1 MEVMRFDR
9 LARALATASRRQI
22 VQCLSGAVLG
32 GALSALEPDA
42 ADVLAACTGCRRCGE
57 RCCKA
62 GSACR
67 ARTCVRPCATSRC
80 GRFPGGC
87 TLFPA
92 DNVWRARVDGLPVHP
107 RSDAYV
113 ASIGRDTG
121 LHPDFGSGLYQGKP
135 IGIPFASVPGSQR
148 RVKIRFTEYG
158 GESDPGPYPIPLDAP
173 IEGGPCGDGD
183 RHVLVVD
190 RERCI
195 LYELYHARPR
205 GDGGW
210 DAGSGA
216 IFDLSSN
223 ALRRN
228 GWTSADAAGFPILP
242 GLVSYEEVAAGKIA
256 HALRFTADVTQ
267 DAFVWP
273 ARHEAGSTS
282 DTNVPPMGQRF
293 RLKAGFDTR
302 GFSRENRVILTAL
315 KTHGMFLADNGG
327 DWFLSGAPDPRWNN
341 DDLHELQERVHG
353 RDFEAVDG
361 TFLKVSDGSGQ
372 VKA

>member
-1 MEVMRFDR
+1 MESQPLDR
-9 LARALATASRRQI
+9 LFRAVSGTSRRQI
-22 VQCLSGAVLG
+22 MQRLSAALATGALAVLD
-32 GALSALEPDA
+32 LDA
-42 ADVLAACTGCRRCGE
+42 AGVRAACAGCRRCGQ
-57 RCCKA
+57 RCCKT

-67 ARTCVRPCATSRC
+67 AQTCVRPCSTSRC

-92 DNVWRARVDGLPVHP
+92 DNVWRARVDSLPAHP

-135 IGIPFASVPGSQR
+135 IGIPFASVPGTQR
-148 RVKIRFTEYG
+148 RVKIRFTAYG
-158 GESDPGPYPIPLDAP
+158 DESDPGPYPIPLDAP

-190 RERCI
+190 RERCL

-216 IFDLSSN
+216 VFDLRSN
-223 ALRRN
+223 TLRRN
-228 GWTSADAAGFPILP
+228 GWTSADAAGFAILP
-242 GLVSYEEVAAGKIA
+242 GLVSYEEVAAGAIA
-256 HALRFTADVTQ
+256 HALRFTAERTQ

-273 ARHEAGSTS
+273 ARHQAGSTS
-282 DTNVPPMGQRF
+282 DKNVPPMGQRF
-293 RLKAGFDTR
+293 RLAAGFDTR
-302 GFSRENRVILTAL
+302 GFSRVNRIILTAL
-315 KTHGMFLADNGG
+315 KTYGMFLADNGG
-327 DWFLSGAPDPRWNN
+327 NWFLSGAPDSRWNN
-341 DDLHELQERVHG
+341 DDLHELQERVRG

-361 TFLKVSDGSGQ
+361 EALQVRDSSGQ